1 MQPLVSV
8 VVCAFNEERFIGSC
22 LRSLVSQS
30 VDFEYEI
37 VVVDDASDDATGEA
51 VEPFLRNGNISLQR
65 NSSQLGI
72 GASAN
77 AGILSSRGR
86 FVVRVDADDY
96 VSESFLSMLIVTAR
110 ETSSELVRAVRCD
123 YTVVDEN
130 GLTIARRNS
139 EEFPIACGILWERD
153 AMVAVGLYSKGRRV
167 HEDVEFE
174 ARFESMFK
182 IHRLSVPLYRY
193 RFHARNSVGPANI

>member
-1 MQPLVSV
+1 M
-8 VVCAFNEERFIGSC
+8 
-22 LRSLVSQS
+22 
-30 VDFEYEI
+30 
-37 VVVDDASDDATGEA
+37 
-51 VEPFLRNGNISLQR
+51 
-65 NSSQLGI
+65 
-72 GASAN
+72 
-77 AGILSSRGR
+77 
-86 FVVRVDADDY
+86 RVDADDY

-110 ETSSELVRAVRCD
+110 ETSGELVRAVRCD

-139 EEFPIACGILWERD
+139 EEFPIACGTLCERD

-174 ARFESMFK
+174 ARFKSMFK